1 MRFPASPPR
10 ANNTSLG
17 THTPGTGALPLCKRT
32 PRVQILFPCV
42 RRPLTQKQ
50 PSCKRTSL
58 VPTRSPHVQK
68 HPKPPQPAPAL
79 PGGLPVSPSLPV
91 DPPLP
96 GPSLTHLRRPTP
108 GQHPRVQGGGS
119 WGCGAAAGVA
129 AHDLWGG
136 GEALGAAWTP
146 APWDEAGIPVGS
158 LWCRMA
164 SPAPSLPQFP
174 HQSPLLPRL
183 PVASQGLG
191 RPMLRRARNRPQAC
205 DKATTTVKVHGGP
218 PLK

>member
-136 GEALGAAWTP
+136 GRPWVLPGLQHHGTRLAYRSAASGAVWP
-146 APWDEAGIPVGS
+146 RWRRPCLSFPISPRSCPGS
-158 LWCRMA
+158 LLQVRVWGDRC
-164 SPAPSLPQFP
+164 SGEQEIVPKPATKPP
-174 HQSPLLPRL
+174 
-183 PVASQGLG
+183 
-191 RPMLRRARNRPQAC
+191 
-205 DKATTTVKVHGGP
+205 P
-218 PLK
+218 PLKCMEDHH

>member
-136 GEALGAAWTP
+136 GGGLGCCLDSSTMGRGWHTGRQPLVPYGLAGAVPASVSPSVP
-146 APWDEAGIPVGS
+146 APA
-158 LWCRMA
+158 
-164 SPAPSLPQFP
+164 PAPCCKSGFGETDAQASKKSSPSLR
-174 HQSPLLPRL
+174 QSHHHR
-183 PVASQGLG
+183 
-191 RPMLRRARNRPQAC
+191 
-205 DKATTTVKVHGGP
+205 
-218 PLK
+218 